1 MKNERYLKL
10 VNDSG
15 ALEIYEILY
24 VFALPETGKEYIVYS
39 DNEVLEDGKKNMY
52 ASIYNS
58 ETSEI
63 SPIEDDNEWE
73 KVSNMIES
81 LSDDE

>member
-24 VFALPETGKEYIVYS
+24 VFVLPETGKEYIVYS

-81 LSDDE
+81 LSDNE